1 MPNHK
6 KIPDRDT
13 LEVLRRG
20 SVDIGSVR
28 LGAEVVS
35 IKTSPTAG
43 PFIDSVGG
51 PMSSKDVAL
60 FLHSMIGAAKL
71 KAEVTG
77 FRPFTGTDSHR
88 DIQNTLLEAHRKHF
102 PPSRNFP

>member
-1 MPNHK
+1 MPSHK

-13 LEVLRRG
+13 LELMRRG
-20 SVDIGSVR
+20 SIDIGSIRV
-28 LGAEVVS
+28 GAEVLS
-35 IKTSPTAG
+35 IKTNSSVG

-60 FLHSMIGAAKL
+60 FLHYMIGAAEL

-77 FRPFTGTDSHR
+77 FRPFNGTDSHR